1 MELAII
7 DGVMTPEL
15 RLNAASLSTQL
26 KLCEIHLAAHN
37 RRNGWRVCLVLA
49 SIVAAWFLSPS
60 WIVGLVATGLLVGR
74 SNVLEYMII
83 WLLLNSVI
91 YGVEKKGTDFAT
103 LLLML
108 ADIAAL
114 DAKTKP
120 RD

>member
-15 RLNAASLSTQL
+15 RLNAASLSTQR